1 MDNLLSKVSA
11 LIIKH
16 LEGARLTQ
24 AEQQELDAWLQASLQ
39 NQALFSKL
47 TDTGYVRQELEKM
60 YGYDAEAGWEK
71 IRSADGIQADAIPI
85 QRSSR
90 WQYWVAAAV
99 TLVAV
104 AGAALFFINF
114 SGKGAEAAH
123 TPVIAATDIPAPAI
137 SKATITLQN
146 GKRIPVDS
154 LIIGRT
160 ALQGETSVQKTADGQ
175 IVYMGDDERMSE
187 VHFNTLTNP
196 RGSKVMQ
203 LTLSDGTKV
212 WLNAESEIR
221 YPVAFT
227 AGQRKVEMKGE
238 AYFEVAKDVQ
248 KPFIV
253 QSDGAT
259 VQVTGTHFN
268 VNAYTDEPALL
279 ITLLEGGVKVSKENN
294 TVLLKPGG
302 QAEVGG
308 NIHINANADI
318 DQVMAWKNGIFSFN
332 GTDIYT
338 AMRQISRWYDVDI
351 RFNDAIKENFYGDIP
366 RDSNISGVLNMLETT
381 GSVHFKTIGNMI
393 EVYK

>member
-16 LEGARLTQ
+16 LEGTPLTQ
-24 AEQQELDAWLQASLQ
+24 AEQQELDTWLQASPQ
-39 NQALFSKL
+39 NKALFSKL
-47 TDTGYVRQELEKM
+47 SDTGYVRQELGKM
-60 YGYDAEAGWEK
+60 YGYDAEAGWKK
-71 IRSADGIQADAIPI
+71 IRSAYGEQTDTIPI

-90 WQYWVAAAV
+90 WKYWVAAAAM
-99 TLVAV
+99 LVAI
-104 AGAALFFINF
+104 AAAALLFINF
-114 SGKGAEAAH
+114 SGKDTEVVHAPEI
-123 TPVIAATDIPAPAI
+123 TVTDIPAPAI

-154 LIIGRT
+154 LIIGTT

-175 IVYMGDDERMSE
+175 IVYTSDEEPTPEMR
-187 VHFNTLTNP
+187 FNTLANP
-196 RGSKVMQ
+196 RGSKVIQ

-227 AGQRKVEMKGE
+227 AGQREVEMKGE
-238 AYFEVAKDVQ
+238 AYFEVAKDVE

-253 QSDGAT
+253 QSNGAK

-268 VNAYTDEPALL
+268 INAYTDEPALNV
-279 ITLLEGGVKVSKENN
+279 TLLEGGVKVSKENN
-294 TVLLKPGG
+294 MVLLKPGE
-302 QAEVGG
+302 QAQVGD
-308 NIHINANADI
+308 NIHVNANADI
-318 DQVMAWKNGIFSFN
+318 EQVMAWKNGIFSFD

-351 RFNDAIKENFYGDIP
+351 RFNDAIRENLYGGIP
-366 RDSNISGVLNMLETT
+366 RDSNISDVLNMLETT
-381 GSVHFKTIGNMI
+381 GSVRFKTTGNMI

>member
-1 MDNLLSKVSA
+1 MDNSLNKVSA

-24 AEQQELDAWLQASLQ
+24 AEQQELDAWLQASPQ

-60 YGYDAEAGWEK
+60 YDYDAEAGWEK
-71 IRSADGIQADAIPI
+71 IRSAYGELADAIPM

-90 WQYWVAAAV
+90 WKYWVAAAV
-99 TLVAV
+99 TLVAI
-104 AGAALFFINF
+104 AGAALLFLYF
-114 SGKGAEAAH
+114 SGKNTKAVH

-146 GKRIPVDS
+146 GKRMPVDS
-154 LIIGRT
+154 LIIGTT
-160 ALQGETSVQKTADGQ
+160 ALQGEISVQKTADGQ
-175 IVYMGDDERMSE
+175 IVYTSDKEPTPEMR
-187 VHFNTLTNP
+187 FNTLANP
-196 RGSKVMQ
+196 RGSRVIQ

-227 AGQRKVEMKGE
+227 AGQRKVEIKGE
-238 AYFEVAKDVQ
+238 AYFEVAKDAQ
-248 KPFIV
+248 KPFVV
-253 QSDGAT
+253 QSNGAT

-268 VNAYTDEPALL
+268 VNAYTDEPALRV
-279 ITLLEGGVKVSKENN
+279 TLLEGGVKVSKENN
-294 TVLLKPGG
+294 TVLLKPGE

-308 NIHINANADI
+308 NIHIHANADI

-366 RDSNISGVLNMLETT
+366 RNSNISGVLNMLETT

>member
-1 MDNLLSKVSA
+1 
-11 LIIKH
+11 
-16 LEGARLTQ
+16 
-24 AEQQELDAWLQASLQ
+24 
-39 NQALFSKL
+39 
-47 TDTGYVRQELEKM
+47 
-60 YGYDAEAGWEK
+60 
-71 IRSADGIQADAIPI
+71 
-85 QRSSR
+85 
-90 WQYWVAAAV
+90 VAAAV

-114 SGKGAEAAH
+114 SGKGAEAVH
-123 TPVIAATDIPAPAI
+123 IPVIAATDIPAPAI

-146 GKRIPVDS
+146 GKRIPVDG

-175 IVYMGDDERMSE
+175 IVYMGDDERMPE

-227 AGQRKVEMKGE
+227 AGQREVEMKGE

-253 QSDGAT
+253 QSNSIT

-268 VNAYTDEPALL
+268 VNAYTDDPTLR

-294 TVLLKPGG
+294 TVLLKPGE

>member
-1 MDNLLSKVSA
+1 MDNLLNQISA

-16 LEGARLTQ
+16 LEGTRLTQ
-24 AEQQELDAWLQASLQ
+24 AEQQELDAWLQASPQ

-47 TDTGYVRQELEKM
+47 NDAGYVRQELEKM
-60 YGYDAEAGWEK
+60 YGYDAEAGWER
-71 IRSADGIQADAIPI
+71 IRSAYEEQTDTIPM

-90 WQYWVAAAV
+90 WKYWVAAAAM
-99 TLVAV
+99 LVAI
-104 AGAALFFINF
+104 AGAALLFNHF
-114 SGKGAEAAH
+114 SGKDTEAVHAQAI
-123 TPVIAATDIPAPAI
+123 TATDIPAPAI

-154 LIIGRT
+154 LIIGAT

-175 IVYMGDDERMSE
+175 IVYVGDDEPMPE
-187 VHFNTLTNP
+187 THFNTLTNP
-196 RGSKVMQ
+196 RGSKVIQ
-203 LTLSDGTKV
+203 LTLSDGTRV

-221 YPVAFT
+221 YPVVFT
-227 AGQRKVEMKGE
+227 AGQREVEMKGE
-238 AYFEVAKDVQ
+238 AYFEVAKDAE

-253 QSDGAT
+253 QSNGAA

-268 VNAYTDEPALL
+268 VNAYTDEPALNV
-279 ITLLEGGVKVSKENN
+279 TLLEGGVKVSKENN
-294 TVLLKPGG
+294 TVLLKPGE
-302 QAEVGG
+302 QAQVAG
-308 NIHINANADI
+308 NISVNAHPDVE
-318 DQVMAWKNGIFSFN
+318 QVMAWKNGIFSFN

-351 RFNDAIKENFYGDIP
+351 RFNDDIKESLYGDIP

-381 GSVHFKTIGNMI
+381 GSVRFKTIGNMI